1 MKTSVSLRI
10 VTILLCVF
18 MQLLV
23 SSCMTYD
30 IEQILLERDDISMT
44 IKGDLC
50 FAFEPLTCQMGYNAD
65 KNEFR
70 VYDDAL
76 GNLFVITCDRTPDTE
91 GMKLI
96 ATMTYTTSSSTN
108 SLSGLEFSVEKLAAD
123 GTVWMWN
130 ASKKIGV
137 VVSKLK

>member
-50 FAFEPLTCQMGYNAD
+50 FSFEPLTCQMGYNAD